1 MQNVLARIVSLPLS
15 LIGIGKPVPS
25 QKRIAYDKR
34 MAKFRQE
41 QQQAEQEWTESRAEF
56 LRQCLAGESVA
67 PEAYQMLDH
76 IKARREQRIMDRTYA
91 CLLEQ

>member
-25 QKRIAYDKR
+25 QKRVAYDKR

-41 QQQAEQEWTESRAEF
+41 QQQAAEEWTPGRAAY
-56 LRQCLAGESVA
+56 LRKHLQ
-67 PEAYQMLDH
+67 PLDS
-76 IKARREQRIMDRTYA
+76 ENTVMNRTYA